1 LYKIGIWNFCFGI
14 LFFYLYQM
22 SSENL
27 KSDVIHFFEEIQKY
41 YGSKTEIMQ
50 GLFAEIDNLDAN
62 QTTWNLSEFELV
74 RSAYRNSGGKFMLEG
89 NGTYY
94 EISAEKIISF
104 IQNGRNKFEF
114 IEQYNETFFRITK
127 IRFHYKY

>member
-1 LYKIGIWNFCFGI
+1 
-14 LFFYLYQM
+14 
-22 SSENL
+22 
-27 KSDVIHFFEEIQKY
+27 
-41 YGSKTEIMQ
+41 
-50 GLFAEIDNLDAN
+50 
-62 QTTWNLSEFELV
+62 
-74 RSAYRNSGGKFMLEG
+74 MLEG

-104 IQNGRNKFEF
+104 TQNGRNKFEF

>member
-1 LYKIGIWNFCFGI
+1 
-14 LFFYLYQM
+14 M

-27 KSDVIHFFEEIQKY
+27 NSDVIHFFEEIQKY
-41 YGSKTEIMQ
+41 YGSKTEITQ
-50 GLFAEIDNLDAN
+50 GLFTEIDNLDTN

-94 EISAEKIISF
+94 EISAEKIVSF
-104 IQNGRNKFEF
+104 TQNGRNKFEF
-114 IEQYNETFFRITK
+114 IEQYSPSVYRMTTIK
-127 IRFHYKY
+127 FHYKY